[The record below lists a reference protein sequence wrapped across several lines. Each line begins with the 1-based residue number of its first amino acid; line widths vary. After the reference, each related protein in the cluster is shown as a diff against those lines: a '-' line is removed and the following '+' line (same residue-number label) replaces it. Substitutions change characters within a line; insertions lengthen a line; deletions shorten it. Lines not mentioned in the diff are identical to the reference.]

1 LDLALRIPKTL
12 LFLSIS
18 TFIFSLFIFSKLGQ
32 EFVPTLDE
40 KDLAMHAMRI
50 PSTSLTQSQSMQ
62 FDVERTVGSFQEVA
76 YVFSKTGT
84 AEMAADPMPPNVSDT
99 FIIFKPRTQWPTPN
113 LKKEEI

>member
-1 LDLALRIPKTL
+1 SLAYEKCLDLALRVPKMVL
-12 LFLSIS
+12 LLSVGA
-18 TFIFSLFIFSKLGQ
+18 FIFSLFIFTKLGQ

-62 FDVERTVGSFQEVA
+62 LEVEKTVHSFQEVA

-84 AEMAADPMPPNVSDT
+84 AEMAADPMPPN
-99 FIIFKPRTQWPTPN
+99 
-113 LKKEEI
+113 